1 MKRVIATRPSG
12 KLSEGL
18 TVTASIRARLFGT
31 RVLTLDADVTML
43 PPPTEVEVAAPARR
57 AETNGAIGAGL
68 TEALAEIDASA
79 SDLSEAR
86 RSTALAAQITW
97 CRRRPIAAPEAPKAV
112 HSRVKS
118 RSRSYSRGDQCGRH
132 QHVGGEVVR
141 LLLDRVEGLALSGL
155 GGFDA
160 RVAAEER
167 SLPALVE
174 HVVAELVAR
183 S

>member
-18 TVTASIRARLFGT
+18 TVTASIRARLFGA

-43 PPPTEVEVAAPARR
+43 PATEVEVAAPARR

-86 RSTALAAQITW
+86 RST
-97 CRRRPIAAPEAPKAV
+97 P
-112 HSRVKS
+112 
-118 RSRSYSRGDQCGRH
+118 
-132 QHVGGEVVR
+132 
-141 LLLDRVEGLALSGL
+141 
-155 GGFDA
+155 
-160 RVAAEER
+160 
-167 SLPALVE
+167 
-174 HVVAELVAR
+174 
-183 S
+183 